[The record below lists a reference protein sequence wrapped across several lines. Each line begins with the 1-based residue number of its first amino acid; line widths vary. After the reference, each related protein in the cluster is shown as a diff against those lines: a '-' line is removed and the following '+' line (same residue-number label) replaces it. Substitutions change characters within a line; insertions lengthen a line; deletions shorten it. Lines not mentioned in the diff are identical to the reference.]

1 MDILDIIRKQWTSWT
16 LTKTMNLSTVEQKK
30 LASNIKEAIYQA
42 FSKPCPNSKEQVLA
56 DKLAGRT
63 FTPKEKEKLVIE
75 SLKSSFIARHKLL
88 QNSLTGSDVQQ
99 MLGLSSRMSHI
110 NRVNNKTLLAV
121 KDNGV
126 WKFPAWQF
134 DAEGNDSVINGLPK
148 IIEALEMSDI
158 AKISWFNTP
167 NSHLEGR
174 TPLEMLKKG
183 EIRAVVNEAK
193 GVGVS

>member
-1 MDILDIIRKQWTSWT
+1 
-16 LTKTMNLSTVEQKK
+16 MNVLTVEQQK
-30 LASNIKEAIYQA
+30 LASNIAEAIYKA
-42 FSKPCPNSKEQVLA
+42 FSEPCPNPEEQGLA
-56 DKLAGRT
+56 DQIAGRT
-63 FTPKEKEKLVIE
+63 FTGEEKEKLIIE

-88 QNSLTGSDVQQ
+88 QNSLTGSDVQK

-134 DAEGNDSVINGLPK
+134 DPEGNDSVINGLPET
-148 IIEALEMSDI
+148 IQALKMSDI

-167 NSHLEGR
+167 NSHLSGR
-174 TPLEMLKKG
+174 TPIEMLKKG
-183 EIRAVVNEAK
+183 EIRAVVSEAK

>member
-1 MDILDIIRKQWTSWT
+1 
-16 LTKTMNLSTVEQKK
+16 MNLPTVEQQK
-30 LASNIKEAIYQA
+30 LADDIQKAIYKAFTEPYPNPEEQA
-42 FSKPCPNSKEQVLA
+42 LA
-56 DKLAGRT
+56 DKIAGRT
-63 FTPKEKEKLVIE
+63 FTPEEKEKLVIE

-88 QNSLTGSDVQQ
+88 QNSLTGSEVQK

-110 NRVNNKTLLAV
+110 NRLNNKTLLAV

-134 DAEGNDSVINGLPK
+134 DPEGNDGVINGLPET
-148 IIEALEMSDI
+148 IQALKMSDI
-158 AKISWFNTP
+158 AKISWFNSP
-167 NSHLEGR
+167 NSHLEGL

-183 EIRAVVNEAK
+183 KIRAVVNEAK

>member
-1 MDILDIIRKQWTSWT
+1 
-16 LTKTMNLSTVEQKK
+16 MNLLTVEQQK
-30 LASNIKEAIYQA
+30 LAGDIEEAIYKA
-42 FSKPCPNSKEQVLA
+42 FSEPCPSLEEQALA
-56 DKLAGRT
+56 DKITGRT
-63 FTPKEKEKLVIE
+63 FTPEEKEKLIIE

-88 QNSLTGSDVQQ
+88 QNSLTGSDVQK

-134 DAEGNDSVINGLPK
+134 DPEGDDSVINGLPET
-148 IIEALEMSDI
+148 IQALEMSDI
-158 AKISWFNTP
+158 AKISWLNST
-167 NSHLEGR
+167 NSHLGGR

-183 EIRAVVNEAK
+183 EIRAVINEAK
-193 GVGVS
+193 GFGFS

>member
-1 MDILDIIRKQWTSWT
+1 
-16 LTKTMNLSTVEQKK
+16 MNFPTIEQQK
-30 LASNIKEAIYQA
+30 LASDIQKSINKA
-42 FSKPCPNSKEQVLA
+42 FTESCPNPEEQVLA
-56 DKLAGRT
+56 DKIAGRI
-63 FTPKEKEKLVIE
+63 FTPEEKEKLVIE

-88 QNSLTGSDVQQ
+88 QNSLTGSDVRK

-110 NRVNNKTLLAV
+110 NRLNNKTLLAV

-134 DAEGNDSVINGLPK
+134 DPEGNDSVIDGLPET
-148 IIEALEMSDI
+148 IQALEMSDI
-158 AKISWFNTP
+158 AKISWFNSP
-167 NSHLEGR
+167 NSHLSGQ

-183 EIRAVVNEAK
+183 KIRAVVNEAK

>member
-1 MDILDIIRKQWTSWT
+1 
-16 LTKTMNLSTVEQKK
+16 MNFPTVEQQK
-30 LASNIKEAIYQA
+30 LASDIEEAIYKA
-42 FSKPCPNSKEQVLA
+42 FNEACPDFKEQELA
-56 DKLAGRT
+56 DKIAGRT
-63 FTPKEKEKLVIE
+63 FTSEEKEKLVIE

-88 QNSLTGSDVQQ
+88 QNSLTGSEVQE

-110 NRVNNKTLLAV
+110 NRLNNKTLLAV

-134 DAEGNDSVINGLPK
+134 DPEGNDSVIEGLPET
-148 IIEALEMSDI
+148 IQALEMSNI
-158 AKISWFNTP
+158 AKISWFNSP
-167 NSHLEGR
+167 NSHLEGQ